1 MEEMMFMRLFGGGM
15 FGSAIDTSAVLAFF
29 VVGVVYM
36 LIPVLGYQTE
46 RPRGFLVSLYVLI
59 LYGAI
64 SLVQLLAQWVLILGG
79 NGGPGILGGRELFGH
94 VLMLFSAAKIMV
106 FLMAMM
112 AFVSGLRGLRI
123 YRLPPDA

>member
-29 VVGVVYM
+29 VVGVVYL

-46 RPRGFLVSLYVLI
+46 RPRGFLFSLYVLI

-94 VLMLFSAAKIMV
+94 VLMLFSAAKILV

-112 AFVSGLRGLRI
+112 TFVS
-123 YRLPPDA
+123 